1 MKRYILK
8 LYYLI
13 LDIRD
18 KFIIL
23 NNIRVDKFNKK
34 PKIEYTD
41 ETINFLLENNCSMSR
56 YGDGEFSLISGESLK
71 FQPYNKELATKLK
84 NILISDD
91 KNIIIGIP
99 YAINALDSYTYKAQK
114 YWGKYLNLNRNKIYK
129 LLDMEKQYFDTQVTR
144 LYMDTADKLKVR
156 DRFNKLKKIWYR
168 KTIVIVEGEK
178 SRLGVGNDLFSNA
191 NSISRIIC
199 PSIDAYNKYNDILK
213 EIKKQNKESLILI
226 ALGPTATVLSYEL
239 SKLGYRALDIGHIDI
254 EYEWFL
260 NNSKQK
266 EPVKN
271 KYIGEINGGDIVED
285 TNNLKYKKEIIKYI
299 I

>member
-144 LYMDTADKLKVR
+144 LYMDTSDKLKVR

-213 EIKKQNKESLILI
+213 EIKK
-226 ALGPTATVLSYEL
+226 
-239 SKLGYRALDIGHIDI
+239 
-254 EYEWFL
+254 
-260 NNSKQK
+260 
-266 EPVKN
+266 
-271 KYIGEINGGDIVED
+271 
-285 TNNLKYKKEIIKYI
+285 
-299 I
+299 

>member
-34 PKIEYTD
+34 PKIEDTD

-99 YAINALDSYTYKAQK
+99 YAINNVDSYTCKAQK

-144 LYMDTADKLKVR
+144 LYMDTADKLKVG
-156 DRFNKLKKIWYR
+156 DRFNKLKKIWDR

>member
-144 LYMDTADKLKVR
+144 LYMDTADKLKVG